1 MTEQLKALQEI
12 NAFLRKE
19 KVKYMI
25 IGGIALQYW
34 GEPRFT
40 RDVDITVMAGSN
52 EESIFIKRILAV
64 FKPRIKDAESF
75 AFKNRVIL
83 IFSSNGIEID
93 ISLGIPGYESES
105 IKRVKRI
112 KIENNFFPIV
122 SAEDLIIHKMVASRA
137 RDVEDIKGILIR
149 QREKLDVRYI
159 RHWLKIFADIL
170 GKKEII
176 DTFDVLYKF
185 SKTK

>member
-1 MTEQLKALQEI
+1 M
-12 NAFLRKE
+12 
-19 KVKYMI
+19 
-25 IGGIALQYW
+25 QYW

-40 RDVDITVMAGSN
+40 RDVDITVMADPN
-52 EESIFIKRILAV
+52 EESVFIRRILAV
-64 FKPRIKDAESF
+64 FKARIKDAQDF
-75 AFKNRVIL
+75 AFRNRVIL

-105 IKRVKRI
+105 IKRIKRI
-112 KIENNFFPIV
+112 KIDKNFFPIV

-149 QREKLDVRYI
+149 QRQKLDISYI
-159 RHWLKIFADIL
+159 RYWLKIFSDIL

-176 DTFDVLYKF
+176 ETFETLYKF
-185 SKTK
+185 SKGR